1 MKVLIKID
9 KPLEKNKKTNYQ
21 YQGEKEAITIGPVD
35 IERIVRPH
43 YEQFNSNKFNN
54 LDEMD
59 NPLKD
64 IIETP
69 LEMITFD
76 F

>member
-54 LDEMD
+54 LGE
-59 NPLKD
+59 
-64 IIETP
+64 IIKP
-69 LEMITFD
+69 VQKHKLPKLPKQKN
-76 F
+76 

>member
-9 KPLEKNKKTNYQ
+9 KPLEKNRKTNYQ

-59 NPLKD
+59 NPLKGHN
-64 IIETP
+64 
-69 LEMITFD
+69 
-76 F
+76 

>member
-43 YEQFNSNKFNN
+43 YE
-54 LDEMD
+54 
-59 NPLKD
+59 
-64 IIETP
+64 TC
-69 LEMITFD
+69 ITIGLVPHD
-76 F
+76 TRQRE